1 MKRRTFITHV
11 GSAAAACS
19 FSGPLAARAQQRT
32 LRIGVLLAIAE
43 NDPQAPL
50 RAAALQKGL
59 QETGW
64 VVGRNLQIDYR
75 FGGGDRARLRAFA
88 AELAGLTP
96 DVIVVGGTGTLQA
109 AMPEIRTIPIVMV
122 QVADPVV
129 NGFVK
134 SLERPG
140 GNITGFAQ
148 FEFAA
153 SSKWVQLLKEVSPN
167 MRRLLVLHDVTTATK
182 GYIPAIEASAGTFGL
197 ALTLSGVR
205 DGDEIDRALDEF
217 ARHSHGGLSLL
228 SGPLTVAHR
237 DRVIAAAARHRLPA
251 VYPLRFYA
259 ESGGLMS
266 YSANSVDMYRQS
278 ASYVDR
284 ILRGAKPADLPVQ
297 QPVKLELI
305 INLKTAKTLGLAMP
319 PTLLATADEVIE

>member
-1 MKRRTFITHV
+1 MRRV
-11 GSAAAACS
+11 G
-19 FSGPLAARAQQRT
+19 L
-32 LRIGVLLAIAE
+32 LLAIAG

-50 RAAALQKGL
+50 RVAALQKGL

-64 VVGRNLQIDYR
+64 APGRTINIETRL
-75 FGGGDRARLRAFA
+75 GGGDRARMQEFA
-88 AELAGLTP
+88 AELVGLKS

-109 AMPEIRTIPIVMV
+109 ARPEIRTIPIVMV

-153 SSKWVQLLKEVSPN
+153 SSKWIQLLKEFSPG
-167 MRRLLVLHDVTTATK
+167 MRRLLVLSDVATATA
-182 GYIPAIEASAGTFGL
+182 GYIPAIESSARSFGL
-197 ALTLSGVR
+197 ELTLARVK
-205 DGDEIDRALDEF
+205 DGAEIDSALEAF
-217 ARHSHGGLSLL
+217 ARAPDGGLAVL
-228 SGPLTVAHR
+228 SGPMMIVQR
-237 DRVIAAAARHRLPA
+237 DRIIASAARHRLPA

-259 ESGGLMS
+259 ESGGLMA
-266 YSANSVDMYRQS
+266 YSADSVDMYRQA

-284 ILRGAKPADLPVQ
+284 ILRGAKPEDLPVQ
-297 QPVKLELI
+297 QPTRVELV
-305 INLKTAKTLGLAMP
+305 INLKAAKELDVEFP
-319 PTLLATADEVIE
+319 QTLLAIADKVIE